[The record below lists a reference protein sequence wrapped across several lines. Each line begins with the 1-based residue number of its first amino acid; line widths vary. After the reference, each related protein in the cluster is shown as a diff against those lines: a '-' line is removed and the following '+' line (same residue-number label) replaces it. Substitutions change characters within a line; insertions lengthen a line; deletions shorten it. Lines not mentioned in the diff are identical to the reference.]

1 MLKAEKTMKI
11 SIIQSDIIWASPE
24 ENRQHLEEKLSSS
37 PLADLYVFPEMF
49 STGFCTE
56 PHKIAEEATEA
67 GSLEWMQETARK
79 RQCALAGSVATHADG
94 KYYNRFYFVYPDGHY
109 CFYDKK
115 HLFTYGG
122 EHHTFTP
129 GTERVIVEYQGVRI
143 LLQVCYDLRFPVW
156 ARNRKDYDLILYVAS
171 WPESR
176 IEAWTTLLHARAI
189 ENQCYVAGVN
199 RVGSDPSCQYCG
211 GSVLIDPYGKDLAAC
226 RNNQEDV
233 VSALID
239 LEELNRFREKFPVQ
253 NDADPFQIAP

>member
-122 EHHTFTP
+122 EHQI
-129 GTERVIVEYQGVRI
+129 G
-143 LLQVCYDLRFPVW
+143 
-156 ARNRKDYDLILYVAS
+156 
-171 WPESR
+171 
-176 IEAWTTLLHARAI
+176 RAH
-189 ENQCYVAGVN
+189 V
-199 RVGSDPSCQYCG
+199 
-211 GSVLIDPYGKDLAAC
+211 
-226 RNNQEDV
+226 
-233 VSALID
+233 
-239 LEELNRFREKFPVQ
+239 
-253 NDADPFQIAP
+253 